1 MPKKVALL
9 CLSTYLHIGCINES
23 INNIKKYSKHE
34 VDIIYINKSID
45 DRIQK
50 YFKNVYD
57 KKRKELSEQYHE
69 NFMMYNKE
77 SRLHETIYN
86 MKSGKYIIKSL
97 INNLVKI
104 NTGEIEKKNPNYNII
119 FQTLNKIKKRQLP
132 ITKNKEVD
140 NIIINL
146 FNIYRLTYVELFQK
160 YQGIIFHYDL
170 IDSSYLFLNYDIFKN
185 YTGVKICM
193 MQDEYIHNIN
203 FVKDNNFDFFY
214 HVSNTNLICKYNKN
228 LLEGIKLRQILT
240 GYVPNI
246 NVQKIHM
253 KNKTTN
259 IFYRGR
265 LKMLTYF
272 YGGLVNDKIN
282 IGIKMREYAINNKIT
297 NVDIELEDK
306 YRIYGQE
313 WYDKLRNSKTTLAT
327 QSGCDVF
334 HVSKQDVDRYQRN
347 NPSFTYAQIK
357 DHFNLE
363 KEYKNNY
370 GVVSPKMFEAIK
382 CNCVLIMFPGNYNN
396 ILKANIH
403 YIELQKDFSNIEDV
417 MKKVHDDEFLQNIAD
432 RAYTDIVESG
442 KYSFQYFIK
451 NVLDPEL
458 SI

>member
-9 CLSTYLHIGCINES
+9 CLTTYLHIGCINES
-23 INNIKKYSKHE
+23 INNIKMYSKHK
-34 VDIIYINKSID
+34 VDIIYINKVID
-45 DRIQK
+45 DRIHK
-50 YFKNVYD
+50 YLKKIED
-57 KKRKELSEQYHE
+57 KKREEQPPPFT
-69 NFMMYNKE
+69 NFMVARNNKLTLSQTLYN
-77 SRLHETIYN
+77 IN
-86 MKSGKYIIKSL
+86 MGRFFIQSL
-97 INNLVKI
+97 ISNLVKI
-104 NTGEIEKKNPNYNII
+104 HTGEIQKKDIKYNII
-119 FQTLNKIKKRQLP
+119 FQTLNKIKKRQFP
-132 ITKNKEVD
+132 ITNNEHID
-140 NIIINL
+140 NIIDNI
-146 FNIYRLTYVELFQK
+146 FNIYRLTFIELFQK

-170 IDSSYLFLNYDIFKN
+170 IDSSYLFLNRDILKN

-193 MQDEYIHNIN
+193 MQDEYIHDMEFIKN
-203 FVKDNNFDFFY
+203 NNFDFFY

-265 LKMLTYF
+265 IKMMTYF

-282 IGIKMREYAINNKIT
+282 IGIKMRQYAIANKIT

-313 WYDKLRNSKTTLAT
+313 WYNRLRNSKTTLAC

-347 NPSFTYAQIK
+347 NPSFTYEQVK

-382 CNCVLIMFPGNYNN
+382 CNCVLIMFPGNYND

-417 MKKVHDDEFLQNIAD
+417 IKKVNDNEFLQKMAD

-451 NVLDPEL
+451 NVLDNDL
-458 SI
+458 SS